1 MRVDFTIPSSPV
13 TKARPRFNTRTGRA
27 FTDDKTRIFENIVS
41 LAYGSRHY
49 FDDSYIRVRIKFK
62 FEIPKSYSKKKRLEA
77 LEGKIRPTKKDLDNI
92 AKAVLDGL
100 NTKAFID
107 DRYIVGL
114 TLEKMYAEENRIDV
128 VIEEAI

>member
-1 MRVDFTIPSSPV
+1 MKVEFTIHSEPTSKS
-13 TKARPRFNTRTGRA
+13 RPRFNTYTGKA
-27 FTDDKTRIFENIVS
+27 FTDNKTRMFEDFVS
-41 LAYGSRHY
+41 LSYGNNPSFEDKYINIDMKFY
-49 FDDSYIRVRIKFK
+49 FKV
-62 FEIPKSYSKKKRLEA
+62 PKSYTKKKYKEA
-77 LEGKIRPTKKDLDNI
+77 IEGKIRPTKKDLDNI